1 MAKRGKKYR
10 AAEEKIDRE
19 KQYSP
24 KAGFSLLKEINQVAY
39 DPTVE
44 LVFKLGIDPRKADQ
58 MVRGAISLPHGIGK
72 EVRVAAIVNA
82 GKGNEA
88 KEAGAD
94 VVGGEELLEDVEE
107 LIADI
112 DSIIATPDMMGNLGR
127 HGKVLGPRG
136 LMPNPKAGTVTM
148 DIGKA
153 VSEIKAGRIE
163 YRSDRNGNV
172 HTVIGKASFDVDKLA
187 DNFAAMVE
195 EITRQRPAA
204 AKGRYFESVSIST
217 SASPSIPMNPKAV
230 LDEDDIELVTA

>member
-1 MAKRGKKYR
+1 MAKHGKKYR
-10 AAEEKIDRE
+10 AAEEKIE
-19 KQYSP
+19 KGTRYAP
-24 KAGFSLLKEINQVAY
+24 KVGFALLKEINQASY

-44 LVFKLGIDPRKADQ
+44 LTFKLGIDPRKADQ

-82 GKGNEA
+82 GKVNEA

-94 VVGGEELLEDVEE
+94 VVGGEELLEDVEA
-107 LIADI
+107 LIDEV

-148 DIGKA
+148 DIDKA
-153 VSEIKAGRIE
+153 VREIKAGRIE

-172 HTVIGKASFDVDKLA
+172 HTVIGKASFDVQQLVE
-187 DNFAAMVE
+187 NFSAMVE

-204 AKGRYFESVSIST
+204 AKGRYFETVAVST
-217 SASPSIPMNPKAV
+217 SASPSISLNPKAV
-230 LDEDDIELVTA
+230 LDEDDIELITA